1 MMIIRIIMQMMTRS
15 WKVAI
20 KIIMKMII
28 RLIVIMKIKKR
39 RAAAKAVM
47 II

>member
-15 WKVAI
+15 WKVAT
-20 KIIMKMII
+20 KIIMIMII
-28 RLIVIMKIKKR
+28 RLIVIMMIKRR

-47 II
+47 IT